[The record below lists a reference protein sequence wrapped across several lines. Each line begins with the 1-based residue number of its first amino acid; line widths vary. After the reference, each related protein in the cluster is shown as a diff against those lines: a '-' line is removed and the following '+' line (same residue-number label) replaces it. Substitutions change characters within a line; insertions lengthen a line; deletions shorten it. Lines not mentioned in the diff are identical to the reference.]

1 VSPTVLTAAELARA
15 ITAATHRPDETETLW
30 AAVATVLR
38 EHPERGLEVLLIQ
51 RAEREGDPW
60 SGHIAYPGGRY
71 SSTDAS
77 MQHTAERETI
87 EEVGLDL
94 RAHARLLGRLS
105 NVPARRNGQRVACY
119 VYALTHDVQH
129 LPVHARGTTLRS
141 ALLSA
146 GRPRFVGDDLLDARA
161 AAGARQDRLGLRGG
175 SSFCPRKRRTRQARI
190 ASPYA
195 LQRAMGIRG
204 VRAYIDR
211 R

>member
-119 VYALTHDVQH
+119 VYALTHDVEPQRSDEVADILWVPLRTFLEGTGRSTYPFTHEGQH
-129 LPVHARGTTLRS
+129 YDLPC
-141 ALLSA
+141 
-146 GRPRFVGDDLLDARA
+146 F
-161 AAGARQDRLGLRGG
+161 RLG
-175 SSFCPRKRRTRQARI
+175 
-190 ASPYA
+190 
-195 LQRAMGIRG
+195 
-204 VRAYIDR
+204 DR
-211 R
+211 VLWGMTFWMLELLLEHAKTA

>member
-105 NVPARRNGQRVACY
+105 NVPARRNGQRV
-119 VYALTHDVQH
+119 VRFSK
-129 LPVHARGTTLRS
+129 ARGAAPTRS
-141 ALLSA
+141 
-146 GRPRFVGDDLLDARA
+146 
-161 AAGARQDRLGLRGG
+161 
-175 SSFCPRKRRTRQARI
+175 RTRDNTTICPAFGWET
-190 ASPYA
+190 AFC
-195 LQRAMGIRG
+195 GG
-204 VRAYIDR
+204 
-211 R
+211 